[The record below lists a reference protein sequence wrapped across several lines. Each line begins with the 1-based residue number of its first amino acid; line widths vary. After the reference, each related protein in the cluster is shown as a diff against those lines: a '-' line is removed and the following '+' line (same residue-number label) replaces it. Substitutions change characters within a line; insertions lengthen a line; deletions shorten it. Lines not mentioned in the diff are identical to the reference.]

1 MENKTEYDEYTD
13 FFRYTRLGLINYRQN
28 EELLN
33 TVPHRKFLD
42 LAIVMLRADRREC
55 SPSDCEYVTF
65 DDLHSLGLSEAK
77 AFMKAKLSGQDLGG
91 IYFAP
96 ISETLEFLSGRE
108 APFWVPG
115 MYILSNLQFCYG
127 AAIMTYG
134 GLLSAIYDSIGS
146 NFYVIPSSVN
156 ELIIMEDCGGEG
168 YGDYLEEIL
177 RIVNRMD
184 CTDQVFL
191 SDNVYYYD
199 HKTDELTLH
208 IGESVN

>member
-1 MENKTEYDEYTD
+1 MEKLNEEEYTD
-13 FFRYTRLGLINYRQN
+13 FFRYTRLGLINYEQN
-28 EELLN
+28 EELLIK
-33 TVPHRKFLD
+33 VPHRKFLD

-55 SPSDCEYVTF
+55 APADCEYITS
-65 DDLHSLGLSEAK
+65 DDLQALGLSEAK

-96 ISETLEFLSGRE
+96 ISETLEFLSGRA

-134 GLLSAIYDSIGS
+134 GLLSAIYDSIGTD
-146 NFYVIPSSVN
+146 FFVIPSSIN
-156 ELIIMEDCGGEG
+156 ELIIMEDCGGDD

-184 CTDQVFL
+184 CTDQQFL

-199 HKTDELTLH
+199 HKTDCLTLH
-208 IGESVN
+208 ISQSVN